1 MVAGK
6 RCNPT
11 FLLMMLAF
19 VLLLI
24 GYFIANEGVNREI
37 PTVPLHHAR
46 VFAAPGAGSQS

>member
-1 MVAGK
+1 MVVGK

-19 VLLLI
+19 MLLLI

-37 PTVPLHHAR
+37 PAAPLHQGR
-46 VFAAPGAGSQS
+46 VFVGPRQNLS